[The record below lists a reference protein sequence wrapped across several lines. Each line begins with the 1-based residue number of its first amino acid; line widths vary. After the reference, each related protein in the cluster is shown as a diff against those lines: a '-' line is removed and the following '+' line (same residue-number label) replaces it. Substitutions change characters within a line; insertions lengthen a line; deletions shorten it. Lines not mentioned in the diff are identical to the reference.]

1 MLCILHYIM
10 ILSTQSFTL
19 FETIALN
26 ILFWIGV
33 FLVVLFLIWYL
44 KDIKDDDVGK
54 CNPYDRT

>member
-1 MLCILHYIM
+1 MLGA
-10 ILSTQSFTL
+10 ILSTQSSSL